1 MFYFCN
7 GSQLWLRQSICI
19 GSKSSTPFIEQ
30 SLPHRSRRRS
40 AVPVFTGALM
50 SILWASASLA
60 AQAEHVSSAL
70 DLPQLIDIARKD
82 NKDLQAACYAIDTAR
97 ARLLQA
103 GLRSNPRLDLSA
115 RSDFLFRNEG
125 QYATTVG
132 FSQQF
137 PIAGRLSRQ
146 KDVARVDIALA
157 ETEVQEA
164 ERRLANS
171 IAEAVGRLVVINRQI
186 QSRDALI
193 AVEEK
198 LAKITRN
205 RFKAAEVSELDVN
218 TVQLDLQRFVQERN
232 LLQTQ
237 RQALLVTLNTLLGR
251 PASSTLNIDDSISET
266 GSLPSLEQLQLKAIQ
281 SRPDL
286 RSALLTSNRAE
297 AEMALAKASRWED
310 WTVGLELS
318 QDKQVITGAPAQ
330 GVDRAIGVTVSIPLP
345 LFNKSQGLVA
355 QAQASREQAEAKI
368 FAQRLSIASEVAGAY
383 GEATMLQTSLSQYGQ
398 RLLPISQR
406 SVRLAQEGYNQGLI
420 PVFDVVQAQRQ
431 QAELNATYLTTLDQY
446 LQTLARLHTAV
457 GDYIPASKNN
467 EGRPTCGQ

>member
-1 MFYFCN
+1 MFH
-7 GSQLWLRQSICI
+7 SIQDPKPDLHLQLGAGPASPCERQTFYQFGRSRAMQCVVNTLLTLSI
-19 GSKSSTPFIEQ
+19 GSSFAASPEPSSPK
-30 SLPHRSRRRS
+30 
-40 AVPVFTGALM
+40 
-50 SILWASASLA
+50 
-60 AQAEHVSSAL
+60 L

-97 ARLLQA
+97 AKLLQA
-103 GLRSNPRLDLSA
+103 GLRSNPRLELSA
-115 RSDFLFRNEG
+115 RSDFLFRSEG

-132 FSQQF
+132 LSQQF

-157 ETEVQEA
+157 EAEVQEA
-164 ERRLANS
+164 ERALAND
-171 IAEAVGRLVVINRQI
+171 IAEAVGRVVVIDRQI
-186 QSRDALI
+186 QSRDDLV

-237 RQALLVTLNTLLGR
+237 RQALIVTLNTLLGR
-251 PASSTLNIDDSISET
+251 PASSALDIDGSIPEIA
-266 GSLPSLEQLQLKAIQ
+266 GLQSLEQLQIKAIR

-286 RSALLTSNRAE
+286 RSALLNSNRAE

-318 QDKQVITGAPAQ
+318 QDKQAIVGAPAQ
-330 GVDRAIGVTVSIPLP
+330 GIDRAIGVTVSIPLP

-355 QAQASREQAEAKI
+355 QAQVSREQAEAKI
-368 FAQRLSIASEVAGAY
+368 AAQRLRIAGEVASAY
-383 GEATMLQTSLSQYGQ
+383 GEATKLQSSLSQYGQ

-406 SVRLAQEGYNQGLI
+406 SVRLAREGYNQGLI

-457 GDYIPASKNN
+457 GDYVPASTNN

>member
-1 MFYFCN
+1 MFDSIQGPQPN
-7 GSQLWLRQSICI
+7 LRPRLGAGLASPGERQSLHRF
-19 GSKSSTPFIEQ
+19 S
-30 SLPHRSRRRS
+30 RSR
-40 AVPVFTGALM
+40 
-50 SILWASASLA
+50 A
-60 AQAEHVSSAL
+60 AQCVFSTLITLSVGSSFAASPEPSSPTL
-70 DLPQLIDIARKD
+70 GLPQLIDIARQD
-82 NKDLQAACYAIDTAR
+82 NKDLQAACYAINTAR
-97 ARLLQA
+97 ARLLQS

-125 QYATTVG
+125 QYSTTVG
-132 FSQQF
+132 ISQQF
-137 PIAGRLSRQ
+137 PIAGRLLRQ

-157 ETEVQEA
+157 EAEVQEA
-164 ERRLANS
+164 ERGLAND
-171 IAEAVGRLVVINRQI
+171 IAVAVGRLVVIDRQI
-186 QSRDALI
+186 HSRGALI

-198 LAKITRN
+198 LAKTTRN

-218 TVQLDLQRFVQERN
+218 SVQLDLQRFVQERN
-232 LLQTQ
+232 LLQIQ
-237 RQALLVTLNTLLGR
+237 RQALIVTLNTLLGR
-251 PASSTLNIDDSISET
+251 PASSALNIDSSIPENS
-266 GSLPSLEQLQLKAIQ
+266 GLQSLEQLQLKASH

-286 RSALLTSNRAE
+286 RSALLASNRAE

-318 QDKQVITGAPAQ
+318 QDKQAITGAPAQ
-330 GVDRAIGVTVSIPLP
+330 GVDRAIGVIVSIPLP

-355 QAQASREQAEAKI
+355 QAQASQEQAEAKI
-368 FAQRLSIASEVAGAY
+368 AAQRLRIAGEVAGAY
-383 GEATMLQTSLSQYGQ
+383 GEATKLQASLSQYGQ

-457 GDYIPASKNN
+457 GDYVPASTNI

>member
-1 MFYFCN
+1 MFHFSK
-7 GSQLWLRQSICI
+7 GWQPGLRQPFCAGSRFSTSYIEHPPARRAGRLCAARCFIGALISLSI
-19 GSKSSTPFIEQ
+19 GSTSF
-30 SLPHRSRRRS
+30 
-40 AVPVFTGALM
+40 A
-50 SILWASASLA
+50 ASPEPAPRVLG
-60 AQAEHVSSAL
+60 V
-70 DLPQLIDIARKD
+70 PQLIDIARKD

-97 ARLLQA
+97 AKLLQA

-125 QYATTVG
+125 EYATTAAI
-132 FSQQF
+132 SQQF
-137 PIAGRLSRQ
+137 PIAGRLLRQ

-157 ETEVQEA
+157 EAEVQEA
-164 ERRLANS
+164 ERRLAND
-171 IAEAVGRLVVINRQI
+171 IAGAVGRLVVINRQI

-198 LAKITRN
+198 LAKTTRN

-218 TVQLDLQRFVQERN
+218 TVQLDLQRFVQERD

-251 PASSTLNIDDSISET
+251 PASSALNIDDSIPET
-266 GSLPSLEQLQLKAIQ
+266 GGLSSLEQLQLKAIQ

-286 RSALLTSNRAE
+286 RSALLASNRAE

-318 QDKQVITGAPAQ
+318 QDRQSITGAPTQ
-330 GVDRAIGVTVSIPLP
+330 GADRAIGVLVSIPLP
-345 LFNKSQGLVA
+345 LFNKGQGLIA

-368 FAQRLSIASEVAGAY
+368 AAQRLSIAGEVAGAY
-383 GEATMLQTSLSQYGQ
+383 GEATRLQASLSQYGQ
-398 RLLPISQR
+398 RLLPISRR

-457 GDYIPASKNN
+457 GDYVPASTNN

>member
-1 MFYFCN
+1 MSHFN
-7 GSQLWLRQSICI
+7 KGLQPDLRQQLGAGLASPCERQSFHQFGRSRAVQCVVSTLLTLSI
-19 GSKSSTPFIEQ
+19 GS
-30 SLPHRSRRRS
+30 
-40 AVPVFTGALM
+40 
-50 SILWASASLA
+50 SLA
-60 AQAEHVSSAL
+60 ASPEPVSPAL
-70 DLPQLIDIARKD
+70 GVPQLIDIARKD
-82 NKDLQAACYAIDTAR
+82 NKDLQAACYAINTAR

-132 FSQQF
+132 LSQQF

-157 ETEVQEA
+157 EAEVQEV
-164 ERRLANS
+164 ERGLAND
-171 IAEAVGRLVVINRQI
+171 IAEAAGRLAVTDRQI

-198 LAKITRN
+198 LAKTTRN

-237 RQALLVTLNTLLGR
+237 RQALIVTLNTLLGR
-251 PASSTLNIDDSISET
+251 PASSALNIDGSIPET
-266 GSLPSLEQLQLKAIQ
+266 NGLPSLEQLQLKALQ

-286 RSALLTSNRAE
+286 RSALLASNRAE

-318 QDKQVITGAPAQ
+318 QDKQAITGAPAQ
-330 GVDRAIGVTVSIPLP
+330 GIDRAIGVTVSIPLP
-345 LFNKSQGLVA
+345 LFNKSQGLIA
-355 QAQASREQAEAKI
+355 QAQASREQAETKI
-368 FAQRLSIASEVAGAY
+368 AAQRLRIASEVAGAY
-383 GEATMLQTSLSQYGQ
+383 GEATKLQTSLSQYGQ

-457 GDYIPASKNN
+457 SDYVPASTIN

>member
-1 MFYFCN
+1 MFDSIQGPQPNLRPRLGAGLASPCE
-7 GSQLWLRQSICI
+7 RQSLHRF
-19 GSKSSTPFIEQ
+19 G
-30 SLPHRSRRRS
+30 RSR
-40 AVPVFTGALM
+40 
-50 SILWASASLA
+50 A
-60 AQAEHVSSAL
+60 AQCVFSTLITLSVGSSFAASHEPSSPTL
-70 DLPQLIDIARKD
+70 GLPQLIDIARQG
-82 NKDLQAACYAIDTAR
+82 NKDLQAACYAINTAR
-97 ARLLQA
+97 ARLLQS

-125 QYATTVG
+125 QYSTTVG
-132 FSQQF
+132 ISQQF
-137 PIAGRLSRQ
+137 PIAGRLLRQ

-157 ETEVQEA
+157 EAEVQEA
-164 ERRLANS
+164 ERGLAND
-171 IAEAVGRLVVINRQI
+171 IAVAVGRLVVIDRQI
-186 QSRDALI
+186 HSRGALI

-198 LAKITRN
+198 LAKTTRN

-218 TVQLDLQRFVQERN
+218 SVQLDLQRFVQERN
-232 LLQTQ
+232 LLQIQ
-237 RQALLVTLNTLLGR
+237 RQALIVTLNTLLGR
-251 PASSTLNIDDSISET
+251 PASSALNIDSSIPENS
-266 GSLPSLEQLQLKAIQ
+266 GLQSLEQLQLKASH

-286 RSALLTSNRAE
+286 RSALLASNRAE

-318 QDKQVITGAPAQ
+318 QDKQAITGAPAQ
-330 GVDRAIGVTVSIPLP
+330 GVDRAIGVIVSIPLP

-355 QAQASREQAEAKI
+355 QAQASQEQAEAKI
-368 FAQRLSIASEVAGAY
+368 AAQRLRIAGEVAGAY
-383 GEATMLQTSLSQYGQ
+383 GEATKLQASLSQYGQ

-457 GDYIPASKNN
+457 GDYVPASTNI